1 VIRRLAL
8 VVLFCALGWACQ
20 AREKATLAWVI
31 YDRSNAEVH
40 RIIYPDFTYQDFA
53 STIEPS
59 ESVIFVEM
67 KTLGFPP
74 DVYKAQLAV
83 RKSLLW

>member
-1 VIRRLAL
+1 MLLRAL
-8 VVLFCALGWACQ
+8 VLLLFLSGQ
-20 AREKATLAWVI
+20 AWTHEKATLAWVI
-31 YDRSNAEVH
+31 YDRASAEVH

-53 STIEPS
+53 STVEPS
-59 ESVIFVEM
+59 EAVIFVEM
-67 KTLGFPP
+67 KALGFPP

>member
-1 VIRRLAL
+1 MQLIKTLSFFL
-8 VVLFCALGWACQ
+8 LFSWQACAN
-20 AREKATLAWVI
+20 EKATLAWVI
-31 YDRSNAEVH
+31 YDRASAEVH
-40 RIIYPDFTYQDFA
+40 RIIYPDFVSQDFA
-53 STIEPS
+53 STLLPS

-67 KTLGFPP
+67 RALGFPP